1 MSVPTNAIVSNGI
14 GSVQDDQF
22 NTFVQTDQTV
32 AQLRTFVGK
41 TGMGVFLQGATVPG
55 DGSAG
60 LYCWFNGS
68 YTDDGVNTIV
78 PSAAAGIGA
87 WKLATMVNTAPLASP
102 TFTGVPAA
110 PTAAVGTNT
119 TQLATTAYVL
129 ASYAAPPAIGNTTPS
144 AAAFTTLSASGAAAF
159 TTLSASGAAAF
170 TTLSASGLLTV
181 SSTAGI
187 AGTTLA
193 DSANA
198 GSVGEYVTSTVLLGS
213 AVALTTGV
221 AINVTS
227 ISLTAG
233 DWNVWGTVAF
243 APAGTTTVSAI
254 SGSISTT
261 TGTMATVPGGGSS
274 FALATTLTT
283 GAAQSHPVGMTRISV
298 AATTTVFL
306 VAQSSFAVSTN
317 AAYGIINAR
326 RIR

>member
-14 GSVQDDQF
+14 GSLQDDQI

-110 PTAAVGTNT
+110 PTAAAGTNT

-129 ASYAAPPAIGNTTPS
+129 ASYAAPPAIGGTTP
-144 AAAFTTLSASGAAAF
+144 A
-159 TTLSASGAAAF
+159 AAAF

-187 AGTTLA
+187 KGTTLA

-306 VAQSSFAVSTN
+306 VAQSTFAVSTN

>member
-1 MSVPTNAIVSNGI
+1 M
-14 GSVQDDQF
+14 
-22 NTFVQTDQTV
+22 
-32 AQLRTFVGK
+32 
-41 TGMGVFLQGATVPG
+41 
-55 DGSAG
+55 
-60 LYCWFNGS
+60 
-68 YTDDGVNTIV
+68 
-78 PSAAAGIGA
+78 
-87 WKLATMVNTAPLASP
+87 
-102 TFTGVPAA
+102 
-110 PTAAVGTNT
+110 
-119 TQLATTAYVL
+119 
-129 ASYAAPPAIGNTTPS
+129 
-144 AAAFTTLSASGAAAF
+144 
-159 TTLSASGAAAF
+159 
-170 TTLSASGLLTV
+170 
-181 SSTAGI
+181 
-187 AGTTLA
+187 
-193 DSANA
+193 
-198 GSVGEYVTSTVLLGS
+198 GEYVTSTVLLGS

>member
-144 AAAFTTLSASGAAAF
+144 AAAF

>member
-14 GSVQDDQF
+14 GSLQDDQI

-159 TTLSASGAAAF
+159 TTLSASG
-170 TTLSASGLLTV
+170 LLTV

-274 FALATTLTT
+274 FTLATTLTT

>member
-87 WKLATMVNTAPLASP
+87 WNLATMVNTAPLASP

-144 AAAFTTLSASGAAAF
+144 AAAF

-274 FALATTLTT
+274 FTLATTLTT

>member
-14 GSVQDDQF
+14 GSLQDDQI

-129 ASYAAPPAIGNTTPS
+129 ASYAAPPAIGGTTPAGAVFTTLS
-144 AAAFTTLSASGAAAF
+144 ATGAVFTTLSATAAAFTTLSA
-159 TTLSASGAAAF
+159 T
-170 TTLSASGLLTV
+170 GLLTV

-187 AGTTLA
+187 KGTTLT

-317 AAYGIINAR
+317 ASYGIINAR

>member
-14 GSVQDDQF
+14 GSLQDDQI

-129 ASYAAPPAIGNTTPS
+129 ASYAAPPAIGGTTP
-144 AAAFTTLSASGAAAF
+144 AGAVFTTLSA
-159 TTLSASGAAAF
+159 T
-170 TTLSASGLLTV
+170 GLLTV

-187 AGTTLA
+187 KGTTLT

-274 FALATTLTT
+274 FTLATTLTT

-298 AATTTVFL
+298 AATTTIFL

>member
-110 PTAAVGTNT
+110 PTAAVSTNT

-129 ASYAAPPAIGNTTPS
+129 ASYAAPPAIGGTTP
-144 AAAFTTLSASGAAAF
+144 AGAVF

-243 APAGTTTVSAI
+243 APANTTTVSAI

-274 FALATTLTT
+274 FALAATLTT